1 MAPALS
7 GDTPWFRWL
16 MFGYFASHIPISL
29 CIGGQVVLHPWV
41 VRYPSALRR
50 LLQIHVEAN
59 GDFLM
64 ASPPSWLRSLLA
76 AELLLQLPFF
86 PFAAAAFWRASPADN
101 AMRLPCIIY
110 GTHVVTTQ
118 IPILAAI
125 VLDTEHVKSE
135 SHRWKLFGM
144 YVPYLAVPLL
154 LTAVMLARP
163 APFSFSKKIT

>member
-1 MAPALS
+1 
-7 GDTPWFRWL
+7 
-16 MFGYFASHIPISL
+16 
-29 CIGGQVVLHPWV
+29 
-41 VRYPSALRR
+41 
-50 LLQIHVEAN
+50 
-59 GDFLM
+59 M

-163 APFSFSKKIT
+163 TPFSFSKKIT